1 MNKSQYDSW
10 WSGLSDEDKTAYS
23 TGNKMYPKN
32 VMNYLIRQAKT
43 AAAAQNMSL
52 TDWLKNTTQGQRIT
66 NNMTGP
72 YGGQVI
78 LSFSQGKY
86 AAGAPRVST
95 GTGTPTPTGTP
106 AGSSTEWSSF
116 LTAGTYKYPSA
127 EYLKSHNV
135 TDQALIDAYAGK
147 VIPNATTAATA
158 LAAIHQHFG
167 TENTRKIFKDYKN
180 FDPIVASVGTGRQK
194 TAEMGKMGQI
204 WDSWKTSGG
213 LESVKPELFDQWG
226 TSKSN
231 AQLMYEGQVLLANA
245 QATAAKKSGVYQS
258 MDSQLQAM
266 GLGSLAPMVR
276 DLVFNK
282 NVTDANEIMKAIRND
297 KRGLY
302 DSIFNPNGKGPNK
315 WGLAQYNAD
324 PTNTVKL
331 SEMDYLGIANAMR
344 ETARTFGLDEK
355 FFDNKEIGNLI
366 GQGVSRAEL
375 NRRLLN
381 GYMVAKNA
389 FDTNSSVAT
398 YLTQQGITAKD
409 LLKYYLDPT
418 KGEAALTQQATKAQL
433 QGYAQDVGVRDF
445 TSTMAD
451 EMAKLART
459 NINTDGTFSTGAE
472 LAALQE
478 AGAAS
483 MLTGA
488 TPGSGAPTVSTEQLI
503 GSRLPGFGTTDT
515 LGAQQAIET
524 ASEAQTAPFRKGG
537 GFVASQEGVT
547 GLGQV

>member
-10 WSGLSDEDKTAYS
+10 WSKLSDADKAAYT
-23 TGNKMYPKN
+23 TGNKLYPRN
-32 VMNYLIRQAKT
+32 VLNYLIQQAKT
-43 AAAAQNMSL
+43 AAAQSGQSL
-52 TDWLKNTTQGQRIT
+52 PDWLRTSQTGQRLT
-66 NNMTGP
+66 NNMKGP
-72 YGGQVI
+72 YGAQV
-78 LSFSQGKY
+78 LDSFSQGKFVPVPNRSRTGDANSATPVATQTPDWTTSLMY
-86 AAGAPRVST
+86 GA
-95 GTGTPTPTGTP
+95 
-106 AGSSTEWSSF
+106 F
-116 LTAGTYKYPSA
+116 KYPSA
-127 EYLKSHNV
+127 DYLSSHGV

-167 TENTRKIFKDYKN
+167 TENTRKIFKDYTN
-180 FDPIVASVGTGRQK
+180 FDPIVASVGTGKQK

-213 LESVKPELFDQWG
+213 LENVKPELFNQWG
-226 TSKSN
+226 TSKTA
-231 AQLMYEGQVLLANA
+231 AQLMYEGQALLANE
-245 QATAAKKSGVYQS
+245 QATAAKKSSVYQS
-258 MDSQLQAM
+258 MDAQLNAM

-302 DSIFNPNGKGPNK
+302 DAIFNPNGKGPKK

-344 ETARTFGLDEK
+344 ETARTYGLDEH
-355 FFDNKEIGNLI
+355 FFDNKEIANLI
-366 GQGVSRAEL
+366 GQGVSRLEL

-389 FDTNSSVAT
+389 FDTNSSVAS
-398 YLTQQGITAKD
+398 YLTAQGITPKD
-409 LLKYYLDPT
+409 LLTYYLDPT
-418 KGEAALTQQATKAQL
+418 KGETYLTQQATKAQL

-459 NINTDGTFSTGAE
+459 NINTDGTFSTAAE
-472 LAALQE
+472 QAALQE

-503 GSRLPGFGTTDT
+503 GSKIAGFGDTTLT
-515 LGAQQAIET
+515 GAQQAIET
-524 ASEAQTAPFRKGG
+524 ASQAQTAPFRKGG
-537 GFVASQEGVT
+537 GFVAGQEGVT
-547 GLGQV
+547 GLGEV